1 MKSTLTPDNYVHQ
14 LATET
19 HRQFA
24 FRAHTKA
31 EFDAWQRMFRPHLRT
46 MLGLDAI
53 AGRGICDLRPR
64 QMSEET
70 LSDHVREAWIIQ
82 TEPGFEI
89 PFYLLW
95 PLEIPARPLPIVI
108 TPHGHGKAGKRTY
121 AGLWD
126 TEEERVSIVEGERD
140 IARQAVRQ
148 GYIAIVPD
156 MRGFAGLRRWNEI
169 KTDAVSSCRTM
180 QMHAL
185 LFGRTLIGERVWDV
199 MRLIDYAETRPEMD
213 TQHIAITGNSGGGTI
228 SLFAAACD
236 PRINVTVPA
245 SYFCTF
251 EASIGSVD
259 HCECNY
265 IPGMM
270 ATAEMYDVAG
280 LIAPRPFLAVAGRD
294 DPIFPYEGV
303 TEAFE
308 HLRHIYEVAGAP
320 PEHCQLYTG
329 EGGHRYYKAGV
340 WPFVREMLTKL
351 E

>member
-14 LATET
+14 LATDT

-24 FRAHTKA
+24 FSATTKT
-31 EFDAWQRMFRPHLRT
+31 EFNAWQRRFRPHLRA

-53 AGRGICDLRPR
+53 AGRGTCDLRPR

-95 PLEIPARPLPIVI
+95 PLEIPAGPLPIVL

-126 TEEERVSIVEGERD
+126 SESERLSIVEGERD
-140 IARQAVRQ
+140 VALQAVRE
-148 GYIAIVPD
+148 GYVAIAPD
-156 MRGFAGLRRWNEI
+156 MRAFASLRLQKDIAANI
-169 KTDAVSSCRTM
+169 TSSCRDL
-180 QMHAL
+180 QMRAL
-185 LFGRTLIGERVWDV
+185 LFGRTLIGERVWDIG
-199 MRLIDYAETRPEMD
+199 RLIDYAATRPEVD
-213 TQHIAITGNSGGGTI
+213 VNRIVITGNSGGGTI

-236 PRINVTVPA
+236 SRITIAAPS

-251 EASIGSVD
+251 EASIGSIH

-265 IPGMM
+265 VPGMM
-270 ATAEMYDVAG
+270 TVAEMYDVAG
-280 LIAPRPFLAVAGRD
+280 LIAPRPFLAVAGRE
-294 DPIFPYEGV
+294 DPIFPYAGV
-303 TEAFE
+303 TEAFAR
-308 HLRHIYEVAGAP
+308 LRHIYDIAGAP
-320 PEHCQLYTG
+320 
-329 EGGHRYYKAGV
+329 
-340 WPFVREMLTKL
+340 
-351 E
+351 